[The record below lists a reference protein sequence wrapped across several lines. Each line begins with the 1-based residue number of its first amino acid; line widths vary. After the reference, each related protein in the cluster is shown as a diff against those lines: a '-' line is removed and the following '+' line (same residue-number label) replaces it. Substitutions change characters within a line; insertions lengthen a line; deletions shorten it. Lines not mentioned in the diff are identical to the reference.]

1 MPLLTDLDVANAA
14 CLRIG
19 VGALGED
26 GLAAD
31 DDRSRAIASAY
42 DDTVLFNL
50 GVYLFSW
57 SKTIVQL
64 SINDLATPLSGFT
77 KVFDLPPERIGE
89 PIYITDD
96 VTSPN
101 RRFSAF
107 VPLGEQVQSNAAALW
122 AQIRYR
128 PTPNRWNPLFR
139 SATITAVAAKLA
151 LTVREDKTLARDLES
166 LAYGDP
172 LENYR
177 GGQLGAAIRAD
188 AFSTPPRKPNWAD
201 NPFERAWRSDSTS
214 SEEDC

>member
-19 VGALGED
+19 VGALGEE
-26 GLAAD
+26 GLEAD

-64 SINDLATPLSGFT
+64 SLDDLATPLSGYT
-77 KVFDLPPERIGE
+77 KAFDLPPQRIGE

-96 VTSPN
+96 VTDPK

-107 VPLGEQVQSNAAALW
+107 APIGEKIESDATALW

-128 PTPNRWNPLFR
+128 PAPNRWNPMFR

-151 LTVREDKTLARDLES
+151 LTVREDKQLAKDLER
-166 LAYGDP
+166 LAYGAPED
-172 LENYR
+172 LYR
-177 GGQLGAAIRAD
+177 GGQFGAAIRAD

-201 NPFERAWRSDSTS
+201 NPFERAWRADDTG
-214 SEEDC
+214 SEDDC